1 MVTAFLGG
9 RFACFIT
16 RCARSF
22 GTQCGDGPLRALALL
37 KQEELEMNLSIDEIG
52 DLSVI
57 ECKGRMMGSEA
68 AFKFRDVVTSRKDA
82 RVIVV
87 DLSEVGSVGGAALG
101 ILVFLQRWAR
111 HNNIQFKLFNPSRF
125 VRERLDLVSPL
136 SHFDIVTLNE
146 MMALLGKADSRYAI
160 AA

>member
-1 MVTAFLGG
+1 V
-9 RFACFIT
+9 
-16 RCARSF
+16 
-22 GTQCGDGPLRALALL
+22 
-37 KQEELEMNLSIDEIG
+37 KQEELKMNLSVDQIG

-57 ECKGRMMGSEA
+57 ECEGRMMGSEA

-87 DLSEVGSVGGAALG
+87 DLSEVWAVGGAALG

-111 HNNIQFKLFNPSRF
+111 HHNIQFKLFNPSKF
-125 VRERLDLVSPL
+125 VRARLDLVSPL
-136 SHFDIVTLNE
+136 SHFDIATLDE
-146 MMALLGKADSRYAI
+146 MMALLGQADSRYAI